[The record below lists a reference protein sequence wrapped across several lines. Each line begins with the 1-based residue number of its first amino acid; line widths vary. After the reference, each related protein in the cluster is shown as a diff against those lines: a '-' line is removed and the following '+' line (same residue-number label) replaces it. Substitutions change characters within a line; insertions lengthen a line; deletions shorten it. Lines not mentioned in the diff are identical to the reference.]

1 MKTVE
6 VSTGSKYNIV
16 IGDGLLKDSGRMIR
30 EVTSAKTAAIVT
42 DSVVD
47 GLYSD
52 TVRKSL
58 EANGFETVKFV
69 FPNGEKSKNINT
81 YSDMLEFMAENRLTR
96 SDCIVALGGGVVGDM
111 AGFCAATYL
120 RGISFVQIPTTLLAC
135 VDSSVGGK
143 TAIDLKAGKNL
154 AGAFCQPKLV
164 ICDYSTLSTLTDEI
178 FADGMAETIK
188 YGALFDGDFLNFLNE
203 NNARDNL
210 EYIIE
215 KCVTFKRDIVNVD
228 ETDRGVRGLLNFG
241 HTIGHSIEKC
251 SNFAVSHGSAVAIGM
266 VLMSRGAYKSG
277 ITKADIT
284 EFLVSLLKKYNLPV
298 STDFSAD
305 ELFDVT
311 LSDKKRSGDD
321 ITLVI
326 PSEFGKCELY
336 KTQIN
341 SLKDIIEKGLN

>member
-16 IGDGLLKDSGRMIR
+16 IGDGLLKDSGRLIR

-154 AGAFCQPKLV
+154 AGAFYQPKLV

-215 KCVTFKRDIVNVD
+215 KCVAFKRDIVNVD

-305 ELFDVT
+305 ELFRAT
-311 LSDKKRSGDD
+311 LSDKKRSADD